1 MPLLCFLALAGTL
14 APGLAASWASETA
27 IFRKIEIVPRESG
40 IEFSI
45 QCSLPVAP
53 QVRRLH
59 APERLVI
66 DLPNTRVAAQPQP
79 IRVDSP
85 DVRAIRINQ
94 FQADPPVTRI
104 VLDLVGAR
112 EYSLA
117 NEGSTLN
124 LRVQSEKLTP
134 SITVA
139 RTPVAPAGVLV
150 SGSRVPEGS
159 AVTAGADTAT
169 MRLARGGEVRVC
181 PGTTVSVTPAQNSR
195 DLMLGMSTGALELHY
210 VSTTSAD
217 TVLTPDFRIVLAGP
231 GEFHYAISTDA
242 RGDTCVRSL
251 AGNQAPALISELMGD
266 STYQVKPLEQ
276 VVFRGGR
283 LRRADANVPFECG
296 CPPQRPPQLLAA
308 VPTEG
313 AKIIATGTVPGPFA
327 TPAPGGSQ
335 ASSLPSTPVPVPP
348 GPANEVHVQVDA
360 PFIFRAQASPA
371 ATQEVARLTVVRNTA
386 PQWIE
391 TVAMPLSVDSSAA
404 TATPKP
410 ASPHNH
416 DLFSAIKGLFRKLFG

>member
-1 MPLLCFLALAGTL
+1 LFFVALACTL
-14 APGLAASWASETA
+14 APAWAASPASGIA
-27 IFRKIEIVPRESG
+27 IFRKIEIVPRDSG
-40 IEFSI
+40 VEFSI

-66 DLPNTRVAAQPQP
+66 DLPNTRVAAQPHP
-79 IRVDSP
+79 ISVDSP
-85 DVRAIRINQ
+85 DVRAIRVNQ

-104 VLDLVGAR
+104 VLDLAGAR

-124 LRVQSEKLTP
+124 LRVLAGKLTP

-159 AVTAGADTAT
+159 AVTAGADTAI

-210 VSTTSAD
+210 ASTASAD
-217 TVLTPDFRIVLAGP
+217 TVLTPDFRILLAGP

-283 LRRADANVPFECG
+283 LSRADANVPFECG
-296 CPPQRPPQLLAA
+296 CPPQQPPQLLAA
-308 VPTEG
+308 VPAQG
-313 AKIIATGTVPGPFA
+313 AKIIATGTVPGPSA
-327 TPAPGGSQ
+327 MPSPGGSLA

-360 PFIFRAQASPA
+360 PFIFRAQASPEV
-371 ATQEVARLTVVRNTA
+371 TQEVARLTVVRNTA
-386 PQWIE
+386 PDWVE
-391 TVAMPLSVDSSAA
+391 TVAMPASAASSAA
-404 TATPKP
+404 ATAKPRP